1 MHTDD
6 LQGDVIEFDSKNI
19 FCIRSGLTSGG
30 ITVLTHTCGMDL
42 NLFNILFEEVDEVI
56 EFKGELGSSVLKTN
70 LRLSSHQ

>member
-30 ITVLTHTCGMDL
+30 ISAHTHLWDG
-42 NLFNILFEEVDEVI
+42 FES
-56 EFKGELGSSVLKTN
+56 F
-70 LRLSSHQ
+70 

>member
-30 ITVLTHTCGMDL
+30 ITVLTHTCGMAL
-42 NLFNILFEEVDEVI
+42 NLLTFY
-56 EFKGELGSSVLKTN
+56 LKK
-70 LRLSSHQ
+70 LMKSLSLKESLAHQC